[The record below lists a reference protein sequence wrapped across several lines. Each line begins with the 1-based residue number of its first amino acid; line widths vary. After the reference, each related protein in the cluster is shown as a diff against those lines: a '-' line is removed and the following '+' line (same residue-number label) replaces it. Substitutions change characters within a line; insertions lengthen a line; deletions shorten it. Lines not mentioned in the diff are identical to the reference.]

1 MRLLTW
7 LVRAFL
13 FFTLF
18 AFALNNLHDVTV
30 HWFFGHQWHGPLVI
44 VALVAFGSGAAFGI
58 VAMVPAWWRSRRAR
72 AQAQAP
78 ASQSHQAS
86 TTQGHGD
93 ALPEAPPPVIRDG
106 L

>member
-18 AFALNNLHDVTV
+18 AFALNNLQDVTV
-30 HWFFGHQWHGPLVI
+30 HWFFGHQWQSPLVI
-44 VALVAFGSGAAFGI
+44 VVLGAFGLGAAFGI
-58 VAMVPAWWRSRRAR
+58 VAMVPAWWRSRSQAR
-72 AQAQAP
+72 KQAALAAAAP
-78 ASQSHQAS
+78 AEPA
-86 TTQGHGD
+86 TPT
-93 ALPEAPPPVIRDG
+93 APAVIRDG

>member
-18 AFALNNLHDVTV
+18 AFALNNLQDVTV
-30 HWFFGHQWHGPLVI
+30 HWFFGHQWQSPLVI
-44 VALVAFGSGAAFGI
+44 VVLVAFGLGAAFGI
-58 VAMVPAWWRSRRAR
+58 LAMVPAWWRSRSRAR
-72 AQAQAP
+72 QQ
-78 ASQSHQAS
+78 
-86 TTQGHGD
+86 T
-93 ALPEAPPPVIRDG
+93 ALAAAEAPDSPPTPTPPTVIRDG

>member
-30 HWFFGHQWHGPLVI
+30 HWFFGHQWRGPMVI
-44 VALVAFGSGAAFGI
+44 VALVAFGFGAAFGI
-58 VAMVPAWWRSRRAR
+58 VAMVPAWWRHRRAR
-72 AQAQAP
+72 AREQAP
-78 ASQSHQAS
+78 VGAPPASSD
-86 TTQGHGD
+86 TP

>member
-30 HWFFGHQWHGPLVI
+30 HWFFGHQWRGPLVI
-44 VALVAFGSGAAFGI
+44 VALVAFGLGAAFGI
-58 VAMVPAWWRSRRAR
+58 VAMVPAWWRQRRAHAR
-72 AQAQAP
+72 AQAP
-78 ASQSHQAS
+78 ANLSVSAGEPS
-86 TTQGHGD
+86 SPPD
-93 ALPEAPPPVIRDG
+93 APPPVIRDG

>member
-18 AFALNNLHDVTV
+18 AFALNNLQDVTV
-30 HWFFGHQWHGPLVI
+30 HWFFGHQWQSPLVI
-44 VALVAFGSGAAFGI
+44 VVLAAFGLGAAFGI
-58 VAMVPAWWRSRRAR
+58 LAMVPAWWRHRRRAR
-72 AQAQAP
+72 QQVSVVSPDAP
-78 ASQSHQAS
+78 ATPS
-86 TTQGHGD
+86 
-93 ALPEAPPPVIRDG
+93 PPSVIRDG